1 MEAILLYIGKMILC
15 SGVLFSY
22 YQLFLRDRTFHHY
35 NRFYLVG
42 VLLVSLVLPLLKID
56 YFTIEVDSSMYILL
70 SKFQNFNT
78 ANTENHDYIYLQY
91 AAYAL
96 GLVSFFFLA
105 KLAYGIVKI
114 IQFKRTF
121 SEENIQ
127 GIKFYQTNL
136 LDAPFSF
143 FRNLFW
149 KDTILLQSDLGR
161 QILKHEM
168 VHIEQKHSIDKLLS
182 EVLVA
187 VFWFNPFFHIIKK
200 EISLIHEYLADKK
213 SVKNSDTKAFAQML
227 LASHF
232 SGKVLP
238 ATSPFLSSNLK
249 KRLKMLQKP
258 KTKYSYARRLFA
270 LPILFVMAFAYLV
283 NAKNR
288 EIRATNIEIEE
299 AVKMIEQDTISPKKE
314 VTAKL
319 IEIQE
324 KPKDIVELSNK
335 LKEKSS
341 ELKALTP
348 NSKEFSS
355 KMEEINDLTGKISDI
370 AKINAIEPRGEG
382 YENMMKYM
390 SDALNAKELFNGDFK
405 FIESTSSKELKEQ
418 LAKNKEYFNSKEYK
432 EAFEQGKDFFNS
444 AQGKEVLK
452 NMNFKLENITLKEL
466 ELVNKEV
473 SKRAA
478 EANKLAAEASKIAN
492 EEIRKSNVYRLE
504 SVFYDDAKARQN
516 LTKKEQKKLNE
527 LNKKQK
533 ELAVEAAKLAKERAK
548 LLKTDKYITSSSR
561 YTFTPATPK
570 APTPP
575 KSPLKTEPG
584 WMLNVNAYPATK
596 GEGFSSNDSYKSDSY
611 TKITIDGKEA
621 SKQDLKDLDPKKIDH
636 ISVFKN
642 NNDGQKAS
650 EIEVTLKK

>member
-78 ANTENHDYIYLQY
+78 ANTENHDYIYFQY

-96 GLVSFFFLA
+96 GLVSFFFLV
-105 KLAYGIVKI
+105 KLGYGIVKI
-114 IQFKRTF
+114 IQFKRAF
-121 SEENIQ
+121 SEESIQ

-288 EIRATNIEIEE
+288 EIKTTN
-299 AVKMIEQDTISPKKE
+299 
-314 VTAKL
+314 
-319 IEIQE
+319 
-324 KPKDIVELSNK
+324 N
-335 LKEKSS
+335 
-341 ELKALTP
+341 ELKAMVEEMSQTQISDTAKSKTP
-348 NSKEFSS
+348 KGESIELEAHKIKKEQEKLQLELKNLKSNSNGDKEV
-355 KMEEINDLTGKISDI
+355 EIAKKQLKLAILDSAMRKLPLRDYQGKIKKVI
-370 AKINAIEPRGEG
+370 INGVEMDSSYVKQYFGKYQDADQEWKVVEGTELNLDAI
-382 YENMMKYM
+382 K
-390 SDALNAKELFNGDFK
+390 
-405 FIESTSSKELKEQ
+405 
-418 LAKNKEYFNSKEYK
+418 K
-432 EAFEQGKDFFNS
+432 EA
-444 AQGKEVLK
+444 
-452 NMNFKLENITLKEL
+452 
-466 ELVNKEV
+466 

-504 SVFYDDAKARQN
+504 GVFYDDAKARQN

-533 ELAVEAAKLAKERAK
+533 ELAEEAAKLAKERAK

-561 YTFTPATPK
+561 YTFTPAAPK

-575 KSPLKTEPG
+575 KSPLKTESG
-584 WMLNVNAYPATK
+584 WMLNVNAYPTVK
-596 GEGFSSNDSYKSDSY
+596 GQGFSKDNFKDESY
-611 TKITIDGKEA
+611 TRITIDGKEV
-621 SKQDLKDLDPKKIDH
+621 SKQELEDLDHKRIER
-636 ISVFKN
+636 INVFKN
-642 NNDGQKAS
+642 NNDGQKAN
-650 EIEVTLKK
+650 EIEIILKKY

>member
-105 KLAYGIVKI
+105 KLGYGIVKI

-121 SEENIQ
+121 SEECIQ

-288 EIRATNIEIEE
+288 EIETTNNELKVMVEEMSQTQISDTAKSKTPKVESIELE
-299 AVKMIEQDTISPKKE
+299 AQKIKKE
-314 VTAKL
+314 
-319 IEIQE
+319 QE
-324 KPKDIVELSNK
+324 KLQLELHK
-335 LKEKSS
+335 LKSVSNE
-341 ELKALTP
+341 
-348 NSKEFSS
+348 
-355 KMEEINDLTGKISDI
+355 
-370 AKINAIEPRGEG
+370 
-382 YENMMKYM
+382 
-390 SDALNAKELFNGDFK
+390 
-405 FIESTSSKELKEQ
+405 
-418 LAKNKEYFNSKEYK
+418 
-432 EAFEQGKDFFNS
+432 
-444 AQGKEVLK
+444 GKEVEIAKKQLK
-452 NMNFKLENITLKEL
+452 LAMLDSIVRKLPLENYQGKIKKVIINGVEMDSSYVKQYFGKYQDTDQGWKVVEGTEL
-466 ELVNKEV
+466 NLDAIKKEV
-473 SKRAA
+473 SKRVA
-478 EANKLAAEASKIAN
+478 EANKLSLEASKLSAEAQKVEVARLLADSEVKRKEMEKLAVQARKMHS
-492 EEIRKSNVYRLE
+492 EEARKSNVYRLE
-504 SVFYDDAKARQN
+504 NVYFENANAREK
-516 LTKKEQKKLNE
+516 LTKKEQKRLNE

-533 ELAVEAAKLAKERAK
+533 ELAEEAAKLAKERAK
-548 LLKTDKYITSSSR
+548 LLKTDKYLTSSYG

-570 APTPP
+570 MPTPP
-575 KSPLKTEPG
+575 KSLLKTEPG
-584 WMLNVNAYPATK
+584 WMLNVNAYAPK
-596 GEGFSSNDSYKSDSY
+596 VGIGFSNDDKFKNDSY
-611 TKITIDGKEA
+611 TKISIDGKEA
-621 SKQDLKDLDPKKIDH
+621 SNQDLKDLDPKKIER
-636 ISVFKN
+636 INVFKN

>member
-78 ANTENHDYIYLQY
+78 ANTDNHDYIYLQY

-105 KLAYGIVKI
+105 KLGYGIVKI

-121 SEENIQ
+121 SEESIQ

-288 EIRATNIEIEE
+288 EIKTTN
-299 AVKMIEQDTISPKKE
+299 
-314 VTAKL
+314 
-319 IEIQE
+319 
-324 KPKDIVELSNK
+324 N
-335 LKEKSS
+335 
-341 ELKALTP
+341 ELKAMVEEMGQTQISDTAKAKTP
-348 NSKEFSS
+348 KGESIELEAHKIKKEQEKLKLELKNLKLNSNGDKEV
-355 KMEEINDLTGKISDI
+355 EIAKKQLKLAILDSAMRKLPLRDYQGKIKKVI
-370 AKINAIEPRGEG
+370 INGVEMDSSYVKQYFGKYQDTDQEWKVVEGTELNLDAI
-382 YENMMKYM
+382 K
-390 SDALNAKELFNGDFK
+390 
-405 FIESTSSKELKEQ
+405 
-418 LAKNKEYFNSKEYK
+418 K
-432 EAFEQGKDFFNS
+432 EA
-444 AQGKEVLK
+444 
-452 NMNFKLENITLKEL
+452 
-466 ELVNKEV
+466 

-492 EEIRKSNVYRLE
+492 EELRKSNVYRLE
-504 SVFYDDAKARQN
+504 SVFYDDAKARQT

-533 ELAVEAAKLAKERAK
+533 ELAEEAAKLAKERAK

-561 YTFTPATPK
+561 YTFTPTTPK
-570 APTPP
+570 TPTPP
-575 KSPLKTEPG
+575 KSSLKIEPG
-584 WMLNVNAYPATK
+584 WMLNVNAYPTAK
-596 GEGFSSNDSYKSDSY
+596 GQGFSKDNFKDESY

-621 SKQDLKDLDPKKIDH
+621 SKQDIKDLDPKKIDH

-642 NNDGQKAS
+642 NNDGQKAN
-650 EIEVTLKK
+650 EIEIILKK